1 MVVLMSVCPSVC
13 PFVRISKC
21 LLIWISD
28 GPDSCLLLAWFSLF
42 LHPISSSIRIFF
54 FQISNPIHFPKF
66 PKFQSMGNNT
76 KVLTASLLSLLLS
89 LVLAQF
95 EPPVGGGPPTAG
107 KPCSSS
113 FHCWRTE
120 PINVFGE
127 PVGLLQGMCWGVG
140 CWGGGTDR
148 CTWLGS

>member
-1 MVVLMSVCPSVC
+1 
-13 PFVRISKC
+13 
-21 LLIWISD
+21 
-28 GPDSCLLLAWFSLF
+28 
-42 LHPISSSIRIFF
+42 
-54 FQISNPIHFPKF
+54 
-66 PKFQSMGNNT
+66 MGNNT

-127 PVGLLQGMCWGVG
+127 PVGLLQGNRRKRLEVG
-140 CWGGGTDR
+140 SSFSKGGRCRCIEGTCAQFQQR
-148 CTWLGS
+148 SQSFLPCEEF